1 MQKFKAPLAL
11 EDQKVARRI
20 GRLVLIIY
28 SATVLALS
36 AGVLAHIAFRNQATA
51 GAPIE
56 ATSKIRASGAIPR
69 CPMESCVPA
78 PMCEK
83 GKDRSRSAKI
93 AMGTETS

>member
-28 SATVLALS
+28 SATVLALT
-36 AGVLAHIAFRNQATA
+36 AGVLAHIAFKNQATA

-56 ATSKIRASGAIPR
+56 VTSKVQASGRDPA
-69 CPMESCVPA
+69 VPDGFMRA
-78 PMCEK
+78 
-83 GKDRSRSAKI
+83 GSHL
-93 AMGTETS
+93 